1 MPHNWADNVV
11 EDDITAVVDGG
22 GGEAPKEQENLDE
35 EPEGDQARVLW
46 GFDEAGEDH
55 IQGEAE
61 CKDYKVP
68 DKQGGIKK
76 EGFFLYG
83 GINSTYLSQE
93 RQASVS
99 QACKEF
105 VERVAGRKRHRRMQG
120 REESESE
127 VDFVEEDEDKD
138 ADEDMAD
145 MKYGILATM

>member
-1 MPHNWADNVV
+1 VRPNARTTKYLTNRR
-11 EDDITAVVDGG
+11 E
-22 GGEAPKEQENLDE
+22 KE
-35 EPEGDQARVLW
+35 
-46 GFDEAGEDH
+46 
-55 IQGEAE
+55 
-61 CKDYKVP
+61 
-68 DKQGGIKK
+68 GGID
-76 EGFFLYG
+76 
-83 GINSTYLSQE
+83 STYLSQE

-120 REESESE
+120 REESE